1 MLKISKKMHDV
12 LTQDYFY
19 RKVKNFLLERTN
31 HPKLIQVLSLNEY
44 YYPIWDSTW
53 EKTKEMDE
61 YLSAVTLTYVL
72 VCHCEELDPEIM
84 LDKIFQQDDPGLAM
98 KKFCSDHQYIKF
110 AEFDL

>member
-1 MLKISKKMHDV
+1 MLQISKKTQDA

-19 RKVKNFLLERTN
+19 RKIKKFLLERTT
-31 HPKLIQVLSLNEY
+31 HPKLIQVLSSKED

-61 YLSAVTLTYVL
+61 YLSALTLTYVL
-72 VCHCEELDPEIM
+72 VCHCESLDPEIM
-84 LDKIFQQDDPGLAM
+84 LDKIFLQDNPELEM
-98 KKFCSDHQYIKF
+98 KMFCSDHQYMRF